1 MSAITIIN
9 TSTTST
15 RQYTL
20 TPLFNHEYLTI
31 NNELYE
37 IQSASPNTGKYASY
51 LLDSR
56 FISNPELYAVTKV
69 DPLFFALHYF
79 DSLST
84 NNDDGADG
92 KWQTWDQLLK
102 HLPTPILHAL
112 NLTLDVT
119 NTSQVGQLG
128 HLLQVSDLFDDE
140 IVCKFSEDKTLSW
153 LSSKYTRCCVAL
165 RQRRVEKKQRME
177 ERRVCGEYSAFSSSF
192 VLAGNE
198 EKESKGDGA
207 HRAGDNQVELTLTD
221 EEENTV
227 QISAFQI
234 IADYL
239 PSSWKTKLLTSLNR
253 SIEDIDEKKTT
264 IATSG
269 EKRPWSA
276 WEGAPLTTKV
286 QANKQNSYGIL
297 SSKMFFIFV
306 PE

>member
-1 MSAITIIN
+1 
-9 TSTTST
+9 
-15 RQYTL
+15 
-20 TPLFNHEYLTI
+20 
-31 NNELYE
+31 
-37 IQSASPNTGKYASY
+37 
-51 LLDSR
+51 
-56 FISNPELYAVTKV
+56 
-69 DPLFFALHYF
+69 
-79 DSLST
+79 
-84 NNDDGADG
+84 
-92 KWQTWDQLLK
+92 
-102 HLPTPILHAL
+102 
-112 NLTLDVT
+112 
-119 NTSQVGQLG
+119 
-128 HLLQVSDLFDDE
+128 
-140 IVCKFSEDKTLSW
+140 
-153 LSSKYTRCCVAL
+153 
-165 RQRRVEKKQRME
+165 ME
-177 ERRVCGEYSAFSSSF
+177 ERRVGGEYSAFSSSF

-198 EKESKGDGA
+198 AKESKGDGA

>member
-1 MSAITIIN
+1 MYNLQANDTPSQTTYVMLAITIIN

-15 RQYTL
+15 RQHTL
-20 TPLFNHEYLTI
+20 TPLFNREYLTI
-31 NNELYE
+31 NNKLYE

-153 LSSKYTRCCVAL
+153 LSSKYSRCCVAL

-177 ERRVCGEYSAFSSSF
+177 EKRVCGERSVPHLFWLGTRRKNQKEM
-192 VLAGNE
+192 VLIVWG
-198 EKESKGDGA
+198 
-207 HRAGDNQVELTLTD
+207 
-221 EEENTV
+221 
-227 QISAFQI
+227 I
-234 IADYL
+234 IR
-239 PSSWKTKLLTSLNR
+239 WSLH
-253 SIEDIDEKKTT
+253 
-264 IATSG
+264 
-269 EKRPWSA
+269 
-276 WEGAPLTTKV
+276 
-286 QANKQNSYGIL
+286 
-297 SSKMFFIFV
+297 
-306 PE
+306 